1 MRQRDLVGGHGQRTK
16 CSPYLCWSTLFYLSL
31 FLSVGLS
38 AALDTFCGQAFGAKE
53 KASVG
58 VHTQRAMLVLF
69 VICIPVSVVW
79 NCTEPILIFIR
90 QNREVS
96 AVAGSYIRWM
106 IPALFGYALVQCQ
119 TRFLNNQGV
128 VLPLML
134 SSLLCSVLNVPLCW
148 LLVLKSPL
156 ANKGAAMAL
165 SISYW
170 FNAILLALY
179 IKYSPTCKETWTG
192 FSRDAFHHVPQFL
205 KLGVSSAL
213 MICLRFWALEL
224 LVLLS
229 GILPD
234 PKLETSAF
242 SITRNTSSIVTMIS
256 VGLSTSASIRV
267 SNELGAG
274 RPKQARK
281 VVLIA
286 LFIATSE
293 GLSTSLLLLLLRNV
307 WGKVYSN
314 ETKVVKYVANML
326 PLVAISHLFDSTQCL
341 FAGT

>member
-1 MRQRDLVGGHGQRTK
+1 MH
-16 CSPYLCWSTLFYLSL
+16 SS
-31 FLSVGLS
+31 
-38 AALDTFCGQAFGAKE
+38 
-53 KASVG
+53 
-58 VHTQRAMLVLF
+58 
-69 VICIPVSVVW
+69 
-79 NCTEPILIFIR
+79 
-90 QNREVS
+90 
-96 AVAGSYIRWM
+96 
-106 IPALFGYALVQCQ
+106 
-119 TRFLNNQGV
+119 TRFLNNQGA

-156 ANKGAAMAL
+156 ANKGADMAL
-165 SISYW
+165 PISYW
-170 FNAILLALY
+170 FNTILLALY

-192 FSRDAFHHVPQFL
+192 FLRDAFHHVPQFL
-205 KLGVSSAL
+205 KLAVSSAL

-224 LVLLS
+224 LVFLS
-229 GILPD
+229 AILPD

-274 RPKQARK
+274 HPKQARK

-293 GLSTSLLLLLLRNV
+293 GLSVPSLLVLLRNV

-314 ETKVVKYVANML
+314 ETKVVKYVANM
-326 PLVAISHLFDSTQCL
+326 
-341 FAGT
+341 